1 MLVTSCV
8 DIVLQD
14 TGKDLALVEAE
25 AGKLEKETRINF
37 LQMSY
42 FGKVMSNA
50 KKNVY
55 FVAPA
60 NFAKDEFP
68 AILAAVQEPQGGGL
82 GISVLWLPIDFFY
95 L

>member
-1 MLVTSCV
+1 MWILF
-8 DIVLQD
+8 LQ
-14 TGKDLALVEAE
+14 GIDLARVQDE
-25 AGKLEKETRINF
+25 AGKLELDTRINF
-37 LQMSY
+37 LQVSY

-50 KKNVY
+50 KRTVY

-60 NFAKDEFP
+60 DFKEYEFP
-68 AILAAVQEPQGGGL
+68 AILAAVQERQGGGM

>member
-8 DIVLQD
+8 DIVLQ
-14 TGKDLALVEAE
+14 GIDLARVQDE
-25 AGKLEKETRINF
+25 AGELKRQARINF

-50 KKNVY
+50 KRNVY

-68 AILAAVQEPQGGGL
+68 AILAAVQEPQCGGM

>member
-8 DIVLQD
+8 DIVLQ
-14 TGKDLALVEAE
+14 GIDLARVQDE
-25 AGKLEKETRINF
+25 AGELKRQARINF
-37 LQMSY
+37 LQVSY

-50 KKNVY
+50 KRTVY

-60 NFAKDEFP
+60 NFTEHEFP
-68 AILAAVQEPQGGGL
+68 AILAALQEPQGGGM
-82 GISVLWLPIDFFY
+82 GVGVVWLPKFFFY